1 MGFHGILW
9 DSMGFDGEPDLAVYC
24 MDISIA

>member
-9 DSMGFDGEPDLAVYC
+9 DSMGFDGEPDPVVYC
-24 MDISIA
+24 TVISIG